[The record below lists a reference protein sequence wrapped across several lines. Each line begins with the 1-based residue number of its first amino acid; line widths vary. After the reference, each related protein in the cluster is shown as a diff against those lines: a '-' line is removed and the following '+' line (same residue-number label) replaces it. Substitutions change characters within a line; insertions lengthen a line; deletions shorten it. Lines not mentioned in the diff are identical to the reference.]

1 MQGQADYIFNL
12 GLYYDDFDLGLNSS
26 IVYNKV
32 GSRIAKVGTSDLGNI
47 IEKPIDVIDFSISK
61 KLLSSLALKFSVKDL
76 LNQEK
81 NFIQQAPGGDRI
93 SEVNKTGR
101 NISLELS
108 YQIN

>member
-1 MQGQADYIFNL
+1 M
-12 GLYYDDFDLGLNSS
+12 GLNSS
-26 IVYNKV
+26 LVYNKV
-32 GSRIAKVGTSDLGNI
+32 GSRIAKVGTNDLGNI
-47 IEKPIDVIDFSISK
+47 IEKPIDIIDFSVAK
-61 KLLSSLALKFSVKDL
+61 KLFESFALKLSVRDL

-93 SEVNKTGR
+93 SESNKTGR